1 MGPLDSAAK
10 VILREVPRD
19 LVALAP
25 ALIGRRVLSAR
36 PDDTVL
42 PAFSLTMDKVLR
54 LEAEGEEGEL
64 ALHIEI
70 EANWGSHVPR
80 KTHGYWTLAHRV
92 HEELWS
98 LVIVLK
104 PGNKQGE
111 PQARYQ
117 RQAWGRH
124 ALTFDFDVVKV
135 WELDPEDLLRR
146 AIPGQLPLVPY
157 AGGATEKHVERAFR
171 ALDSVN
177 PDERRGELQAA
188 LVAFAENVF
197 PDQNW
202 AARMPKELYM
212 GSTIYQLGEEAG
224 FKLGALK
231 SLRRALAIMCEREW
245 GTGAVSL
252 ARRAEAADLETLEA
266 ATSLF
271 AQGLAGDDL
280 WQQLDSLL
288 PQLTD
293 SPE

>member
-25 ALIGRRVLSAR
+25 ALAGRRVLSAK

-54 LEAEGEEGEL
+54 LEAESEAGEL
-64 ALHIEI
+64 ALHVEI

-104 PGNKQGE
+104 PGSKQGA

-135 WELDPEDLLRR
+135 WELDPDDLLRR

-157 AGGATEKHVERAFR
+157 AGGATEGHVERAFE
-171 ALDSVN
+171 ALDRVT
-177 PDERRGELQAA
+177 PEERRGELQAA
-188 LVAFAENVF
+188 RLSRSELGCQNAE
-197 PDQNW
+197 
-202 AARMPKELYM
+202 
-212 GSTIYQLGEEAG
+212 
-224 FKLGALK
+224 
-231 SLRRALAIMCEREW
+231 
-245 GTGAVSL
+245 GAVHGFDDLPTGRRSGVST
-252 ARRAEAADLETLEA
+252 RRAEVASTRARDHVREGVGDRSGLLVT
-266 ATSLF
+266 TSR
-271 AQGLAGDDL
+271 GRGPR
-280 WQQLDSLL
+280 DS
-288 PQLTD
+288 
-293 SPE
+293 